1 MDSGSSHNFVDSEL
15 VNKYGLRTRS
25 VDPLRLQLFDGS
37 SNHTITQVTTLPLQF
52 PSGEILSV
60 DFYVTPLDKS
70 VSAVLGYSW
79 LSDYNPLIDWQKH
92 SVQFRTTPSD
102 RPASDPA
109 AQTPVSPTPSADPVA
124 APAPATPD
132 PAPYTKAPKVS
143 LIGAAAF
150 ARACKLPGSSSYT
163 MNLLKHHGPQGTPG
177 PYRNPRGVP
186 QIRRHFQQNQGGHP
200 TGALPPRPE
209 DHPRRR
215 NHSSPRTYL
224 FPVAGR
230 TRHPPGIH
238 L

>member
-1 MDSGSSHNFVDSEL
+1 MLIALMDSGSSHNFINSEL
-15 VNKYGLRTRS
+15 VNKYRLPTRS
-25 VDPLRLQLFDGS
+25 MDPLWLQLFDGS

-92 SVQFRTTPSD
+92 SIQFRTTPSD

-109 AQTPVSPTPSADPVA
+109 AQTPVSPAPSADPVT

-163 MNLLKHHGPQGTPG
+163 MNLADLT
-177 PYRNPRGVP
+177 RLATARSTAVP
-186 QIRRHFQQNQGGHP
+186 EEP
-200 TGALPPRPE
+200 PDLTGIPE
-209 DHPRRR
+209 
-215 NHSSPRTYL
+215 
-224 FPVAGR
+224 
-230 TRHPPGIH
+230 
-238 L
+238 

>member
-1 MDSGSSHNFVDSEL
+1 MIIALMDSGSSHNFVDSEL
-15 VNKYGLRTRS
+15 VNKYGLPTRS

-37 SNHTITQVTTLPLQF
+37 SNHTITQFTTLPLQF

-109 AQTPVSPTPSADPVA
+109 AQTPVSPAPLADPVA

-143 LIGAAAF
+143 LIGATAF

-163 MNLLKHHGPQGTPG
+163 MNL
-177 PYRNPRGVP
+177 
-186 QIRRHFQQNQGGHP
+186 
-200 TGALPPRPE
+200 A
-209 DHPRRR
+209 DC
-215 NHSSPRTYL
+215 
-224 FPVAGR
+224 
-230 TRHPPGIH
+230 
-238 L
+238 